1 MGIRYFLAGCALS
14 AALTAS
20 GQAGNRDLS
29 FLVGTGASHAVR
41 NLHVDASDRI
51 YVTGEFTTF
60 NGASALRTVRLLPT
74 GSTDP
79 TWLGSQTTGVDG
91 PVRGSALQSNKRLLI
106 GGLFNNVQ
114 GVARNNLARL
124 DSNGALD
131 PTFQV
136 GTGASNEITGISE
149 ANGRIAIT
157 GYFSHYNG
165 TPVPTYAI
173 LTSTGAL
180 DPSFSYPSSVPLTRC
195 VLVRSNHQVYVGG
208 SFNLFGGAAAGRL
221 VRLLANGSRDTSFHT
236 SVGFN
241 GPVEVLLEQP
251 DGKLLV
257 GGSFTT
263 YNGQPAVRIARLLSN
278 GNLDPTF
285 TPGAGANNTVRAL
298 ALDGQGRIVVGGQFT
313 TFDGASQPFLVR
325 LLPNGVR
332 DHPTFV
338 VGSGLNGN
346 PHAAAH
352 QSNGKIV
359 LGGVF
364 TQYQGLNA
372 GRILRLLTDP
382 CMPANAPV
390 LQSAFTGSCPGDT
403 VLLTATGT
411 LNQSAQWTWYIGS
424 CGGTVVGQGAQLKTV
439 LTGPTTIWA
448 RGTGGCAGPCAS
460 LVVVPPA
467 DTLAPVPNLANL
479 PTINGLCEVSL
490 AAPPY
495 ATDACAGLLVGTTNG
510 PGTITAPGFHNV
522 VWTYTDPS
530 GNASQQI
537 QQYVVLGL
545 ANAVLVDSTTVPEVT
560 LSSSHNSL
568 QASYQWLRCDSAYA
582 PIPDAVTRFWMPAK
596 TGVYA
601 VRVEESGCV
610 DTSDCVAFVQQGIG
624 FPEYRTAPI
633 YLVSVNGKLVVRTE
647 MGMLPAGTLALFDA
661 WGRRVFT
668 GEVSS
673 DRPELDF
680 QPPFGMYLFQWSSP
694 SGSVYTPQRMVHVRH

>member
-1 MGIRYFLAGCALS
+1 MSMRIFLLGCALGATLS
-14 AALTAS
+14 AA

-51 YVTGEFTTF
+51 YVTGEFTSF
-60 NGASALRTVRLLPT
+60 NGMPALRTVRLLPT

-79 TWLGSQTTGVDG
+79 TWQGSQALGVDG
-91 PVRGSALQSNKRLLI
+91 PIRGSALQPNKRLLI
-106 GGLFNNVQ
+106 GGLFDNIQ
-114 GVARNNLARL
+114 GAARKNLARL

-131 PTFQV
+131 PSFQV
-136 GTGASNEITGISE
+136 GAGANNEITGISE
-149 ANGRIAIT
+149 SNGRIGIT
-157 GYFSHYNG
+157 GYLSQYNG
-165 TPVPTYAI
+165 TPVPTYAV
-173 LTSTGAL
+173 LTSSGAL
-180 DPSFSYPSSVPLTRC
+180 DPAFTYPSGTPLSRC
-195 VLVRSNHQVYVGG
+195 ILIRPNHQVYLGG
-208 SFNLFGGAAAGRL
+208 SFSSFGGAAAGRL
-221 VRLLANGSRDTSFHT
+221 VRLHSNGTLDTSFHT
-236 SVGFN
+236 AVGFN

-263 YNGQPAVRIARLLSN
+263 YNGQPAVRIARLLAN

-285 TPGAGANNTVRAL
+285 GPGTGASSTVRAL
-298 ALDGQGRIVVGGQFT
+298 ALDAQGRIVVGGQFT
-313 TFDGASQPFLVR
+313 TFNGVSQPFVVR
-325 LLPNGVR
+325 LQPNGTP
-332 DHPTFV
+332 DPAFAIGT
-338 VGSGLNGN
+338 GLNGN

-364 TQYQGLNA
+364 TQYQGVNA
-372 GRILRLLTDP
+372 GRILRLLTNP
-382 CMPANAPV
+382 CVPASTPV
-390 LQSAFTGSCPGDT
+390 LQATFNGSCPGDT
-403 VLLTATGT
+403 ALLAATGS
-411 LNQSAQWTWYIGS
+411 LNQSAQWTWYTGS
-424 CGGTVVGQGAQLKTV
+424 CGGAVVGQGAQIKMV
-439 LTGPTTIWA
+439 LTGPTTLWV
-448 RGTGGCAGPCAS
+448 RGTGACAGTCAS
-460 LVVVPPA
+460 LAVAPPA
-467 DTLAPVPNLANL
+467 DTVAPVPNLANL
-479 PTINGLCEVSL
+479 PTVTGLCTVSL

-495 ATDACAGLLVGTTNG
+495 ATDACAGILVGTTNG
-510 PGTITAPGFHNV
+510 PGTITAPGTHNV
-522 VWTYTDPS
+522 VWTFTDPS

-537 QQYVVLGL
+537 QQYVVFGL

-560 LSSSHNSL
+560 LSSSHNSP

-610 DTSDCVAFVQQGIG
+610 DTSDCLAFVQQGIG
-624 FPEYRTAPI
+624 FPEYRAAPI

-647 MGMLPAGTLALFDA
+647 MGVIPAGTLALFDA

-694 SGSVYTPQRMVHVRH
+694 SGSVYAPQRMVHVRH